1 MNKNDRMWQ
10 GLLWALLGTGVG
22 LLLFGSLFALFN
34 SVSVIGFLRSI
45 FHNAELTVK
54 ILSLSQVLNIGT
66 FYVLLRK
73 RKPQAAKGVILMFF
87 IMVVVTL
94 IVKGI

>member
-1 MNKNDRMWQ
+1 MWQ